1 MKFTDTE
8 FFKPSDIPLRYN
20 DDQEGCIMTFLGFD
34 TDETLDNEL
43 FSKREQGSIS
53 ETFRL
58 KEDIF
63 LKSISEY
70 EKQIK
75 KDPENP
81 VPYNGI
87 GIAFSGLGLYD
98 KAEYAFKKSLK
109 LAPKYTYANYN
120 IGLLYLKLGRYTE
133 AEEEFK
139 KHLKNNPNDVYAL
152 NRLGMACLNNKKID
166 EAKKILLKSFSINE
180 MDYVTLNN
188 LGLVFEQENNLTKSE
203 YYFKK
208 AISFSIKYIEARNNL
223 GRILAKQKKW
233 DEAEKELLKI
243 LIWCPNSSSAYCN
256 LGILNLVHHK
266 WSEAVKNIQKATEI
280 NPVDIYSKNILALAY
295 LKLGEINKS
304 LNQLDE
310 ALKIKEDDLETLSNK
325 AYCLYSAKRP
335 KEALYYASTV
345 ALHPNSSN
353 KIKNLCGILS
363 LIFEKYDEA
372 KFYFKKVLDKNEN
385 DIPALLNLSLC
396 FIEKE
401 EFEKA
406 IFLSRR
412 ALKLD
417 NNNINAINTYALA
430 LFHAGYTQDAIEILN
445 KIKDENSDD
454 YYTNSNLGLFF
465 TSLKKY
471 FEAEKYYQILLKK
484 YPEDCEV
491 LNNLGYIYSKTGREA
506 FAEKLWRDALRID
519 SSYIPARKNLEYIGY
534 FLSNAGRNRNYN
546 NIILL

>member
-8 FFKPSDIPLRYN
+8 FFKPEDIPLRYI
-20 DDQEGCIMTFLGFD
+20 DGQEGCIMTFLGFD
-34 TDETLDNEL
+34 TDEAFDNEL
-43 FSKREQGSIS
+43 FSKREQGSVS
-53 ETFRL
+53 ETFKL
-58 KEDIF
+58 KEDVF

-70 EKQIK
+70 EKQIEN
-75 KDPENP
+75 DPQNP
-81 VPYNGI
+81 IPYNGI
-87 GIAFSGLGLYD
+87 GIAFSGLGLYN
-98 KAEYAFKKSLK
+98 KAENAFKQSLK
-109 LAPKYTYANYN
+109 LSPKYTYANYN
-120 IGLLYLKLGRYTE
+120 LGLLYLKLGKYTE
-133 AEEEFK
+133 AEKEFI
-139 KHLKNNPNDVYAL
+139 KHLKNTPNDVYAL
-152 NRLGMACLNNKKID
+152 NRLGMAYLNDKKIT
-166 EAKKILLKSFSINE
+166 EAKNTLLQSFSINE

-188 LGLVFEQENNLTKSE
+188 LGLVFEQEGELEKSE

-208 AISFSIKYIEARNNL
+208 AISFSMKYIEARNNL

-243 LIWCPNSSSAYCN
+243 LIWKPNSSNTYCN
-256 LGILNLVHHK
+256 LGILNLVRHK
-266 WSEAVKNIQKATEI
+266 WSEAVSNLKIATEI
-280 NPVDIYSKNILALAY
+280 NPIDIYAKNILSLAY

-310 ALKIKEDDLETLSNK
+310 ALKIKEDDIETLSNK

-335 KEALYYASTV
+335 KEALYYASIV
-345 ALHPNSSN
+345 ASNPNSSS
-353 KIKNLCGILS
+353 KIKKLCGILS
-363 LIFEKYDEA
+363 LIFERYRDAE
-372 KFYFKKVLDKNEN
+372 FYFKKILDKNEN
-385 DIPALLNLSLC
+385 DIIALLNLSLC

-430 LFHAGYTQDAIEILN
+430 VFHAGYTHEAIEILN
-445 KIKDENSDD
+445 KIKDENADD
-454 YYTNSNLGLFF
+454 YYTNLNLGLFF
-465 TSLKKY
+465 TSEKKY

-484 YPEDCEV
+484 YPNDCEI

-506 FAEKLWRDALRID
+506 FAERLWRDALRID